1 MASTGNG
8 QLASIWAIAKPVPC
22 EPATAKIVQA
32 HLMISKLIAG
42 LLIGWSALAQSAVDV
57 QKLQDA
63 KAKGF
68 AMPVDVTADGN
79 VSVQAVLL
87 PAPVCTALFGKA
99 IAHQYAVIELTVSNK
114 SPQAALIITSIFSDY
129 SDWLLSGSNQALAAA
144 GFPAQNVSS
153 SSSSLQ
159 ANPRTLANQVAS
171 IEYRIVR
178 GEALDAQ
185 AWTGRNWSMRLLQ
198 FLGVVATGS
207 EFAFKEVGVVKG
219 IGAFTGQLVPAAQT
233 LWPDATAAQ
242 LDRISD
248 FGFRANKVI
257 PKESSDIVVAFFPI
271 DRFITPELKKLFLA
285 SPAVFFVPAAALV
298 DKTVRAEIIGV
309 LQRLVGDAQV
319 KSSDSVEGLLSN
331 PKIRGVLDGL
341 SLNKV
346 QIKVNGILSVDSASA
361 PARIDSV
368 KFDNPALP
376 WDAKGSITGVIEGS
390 LLSGGQPAIVESKQ
404 YGITVQVVP
413 DQSNSEQLRFLLL
426 LSRAVPVG
434 TVLHF
439 HVTKAID
446 SKAVD
451 SVPAEIRVMSKDP

>member
-1 MASTGNG
+1 
-8 QLASIWAIAKPVPC
+8 
-22 EPATAKIVQA
+22 
-32 HLMISKLIAG
+32 MISKFIAG
-42 LLIGWSALAQSAVDV
+42 LLIAWSALAQSAVDV

-68 AMPVDVTADGN
+68 AMPVDVTAGGN
-79 VSVQAVLL
+79 VSVEAVLL

-114 SPQAALIITSIFSDY
+114 SPQAALIITSIFIDY

-144 GFPAQNVSS
+144 GFAAQNVSS
-153 SSSSLQ
+153 SSSSLSASLS

-207 EFAFKEVGVVKG
+207 EFAFKEVGVVKS
-219 IGAFTGQLVPAAQT
+219 IGAFTGQLVPAAQV

-298 DKTVRAEIIGV
+298 DKTVQGEIIGV
-309 LQRLVGDAQV
+309 LERLVGDAQV
-319 KSSDSVEGLLSN
+319 KSGHSVESLLSN
-331 PKIRGVLDGL
+331 PKIRGVLDGF

-346 QIKVNGILSVDSASA
+346 QIKVNGILSVDSASV
-361 PARIDSV
+361 PATIDSV
-368 KFDNPALP
+368 KFDNPAIA
-376 WDAKGSITGVIEGS
+376 WDAKSTISGVIEGA
-390 LLSGGQPAIVESKQ
+390 LLSGGEPAIVESKQ
-404 YGITVQVVP
+404 YGITVQGVP

-426 LSRAVPVG
+426 LSRAVPTG